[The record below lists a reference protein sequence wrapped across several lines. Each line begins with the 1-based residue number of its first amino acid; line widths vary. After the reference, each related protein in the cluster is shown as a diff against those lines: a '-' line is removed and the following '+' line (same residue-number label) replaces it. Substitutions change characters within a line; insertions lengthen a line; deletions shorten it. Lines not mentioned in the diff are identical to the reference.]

1 MRPNRKIKNDYPMVE
16 LNKGKEFKEI
26 NREKAESIGF
36 KGLLIKP
43 VVKLEM
49 VQMVRNCWTRIGH
62 HCCDI

>member
-1 MRPNRKIKNDYPMVE
+1 MVE